1 MVVKGAPCTSRSS
14 SDGDGGGNRSSS
26 SASSGVSD
34 PRNPDRLESF
44 HDGSSRPPSSSG
56 SQGGLATSTASKIT
70 PHMHASQMA
79 QQQRP
84 PRLLLALLRG
94 TEPGSSRSEFAYAS
108 SSSKRARL
116 AAKAVAMFL
125 AKTFLGRGGCE
136 ANDPQD
142 KRYDKIR

>member
-1 MVVKGAPCTSRSS
+1 
-14 SDGDGGGNRSSS
+14 
-26 SASSGVSD
+26 
-34 PRNPDRLESF
+34 
-44 HDGSSRPPSSSG
+44 
-56 SQGGLATSTASKIT
+56 
-70 PHMHASQMA
+70 MA

-136 ANDPQD
+136 ANDPKD
-142 KRYDKIR
+142 KRYDNDDDDDHHHHHHYHHYHHHKDKREDALQN